1 MNLRLRDRWLH
12 IRIPLALTI
21 LAFVVSS
28 CATQEPAPTPEPTV
42 VAPPPPPQ
50 PTRKTTSNGSK
61 GVRASYQGDEE
72 AGRKTAN
79 GEIYDPN
86 KLTAASRTL
95 PLGSKVIVTNPSTG
109 RSVQVRINDRGPFVG
124 GRSLDLSKRAADEIG
139 LTEKGVGRVKIK
151 RVPKSVEQADSKSK
165 PSTDSKSVASE
176 SSKPP
181 TVESAG
187 VPTVSTVS
195 GVSTSVSAPPS
206 VASP

>member
-1 MNLRLRDRWLH
+1 LRPGLRDCWLH
-12 IRIPLALTI
+12 VRIPLALTI
-21 LAFVVSS
+21 LAFVASACS
-28 CATQEPAPTPEPTV
+28 TQAPPSPEPIV
-42 VAPPPPPQ
+42 VAPPPPPE

-61 GVRASYQGDEE
+61 GVRASYQGD
-72 AGRKTAN
+72 AQVGRKTAS

-86 KLTAASRTL
+86 ELTAASRTL

-151 RVPKSVEQADSKSK
+151 RVPASVEQADSKSK

-181 TVESAG
+181 TAESAG
-187 VPTVSTVS
+187 VSTVS
-195 GVSTSVSAPPS
+195 GVSTSVSAPPA